1 MTRKIFLI
9 VFLLFVGCDIDEDAP
24 DYPTGLRGFFT
35 LKNGNPRIQIS
46 WYESASDDVSEYHI
60 FRTTDLG
67 QSFDSLSKVG
77 GSVLSFSDTTISWQ
91 ESFGYKIRAKDQ
103 STNTGEF
110 SDSIF
115 IECYKPSG
123 NWIFSNYDS
132 TTICVLPVSYS
143 IPSTIY
149 LDMGNN
155 TLSTVFDTIAQM
167 TLSSES
173 YLDSINWIGN
183 GWMIYNYTVLEFNE
197 DSSGLDTVNY
207 GRLPEY
213 YSINLSNPDSGTISF
228 SSGDYDTIHLVHSL
242 NHCDGEKFFP

>member
-1 MTRKIFLI
+1 L
-9 VFLLFVGCDIDEDAP
+9 
-24 DYPTGLRGFFT
+24 GL
-35 LKNGNPRIQIS
+35 
-46 WYESASDDVSEYHI
+46 
-60 FRTTDLG
+60 
-67 QSFDSLSKVG
+67 SFDSLSKVR
-77 GSVLSFSDTTISWQ
+77 GSDLSFSDTTINWQ

-103 STNTGEF
+103 STNIGEF

-132 TTICVLPVSYS
+132 TTMCVLPVSYS
-143 IPSTIY
+143 IPSTFY
-149 LDMGNN
+149 LDMGND
-155 TLSTVFDTIAQM
+155 TLSSIYDTIAEM

-197 DSSGLDTVNY
+197 DSSGLETVSY

-213 YSINLSNPDSGTISF
+213 YSINLSNPDSGRISF
-228 SSGDYDTIHLVHSL
+228 TSDDYDTIHLIHSL
-242 NHCDGEKFFP
+242 NDCDGEKFFP

>member
-1 MTRKIFLI
+1 M
-9 VFLLFVGCDIDEDAP
+9 GE
-24 DYPTGLRGFFT
+24 
-35 LKNGNPRIQIS
+35 
-46 WYESASDDVSEYHI
+46 
-60 FRTTDLG
+60 
-67 QSFDSLSKVG
+67 SFDSLSKVG
-77 GSVLSFSDTTISWQ
+77 GSILTFSDTTISWQ

-132 TTICVLPVSYS
+132 TTICVQPASYS
-143 IPSTIY
+143 IPSTFY
-149 LDMGNN
+149 LDMGSD
-155 TLSTVFDTIAQM
+155 TLSSIYDTIAEM
-167 TLSSES
+167 TLSLES

-197 DSSGLDTVNY
+197 DSSGLETVNY

-213 YSINLSNPDSGTISF
+213 YSINLSNPDSGIISF
-228 SSGDYDTIHLVHSL
+228 SSGNYNTIHLVHSL
-242 NHCDGEKFFP
+242 NDCDGDKFFP